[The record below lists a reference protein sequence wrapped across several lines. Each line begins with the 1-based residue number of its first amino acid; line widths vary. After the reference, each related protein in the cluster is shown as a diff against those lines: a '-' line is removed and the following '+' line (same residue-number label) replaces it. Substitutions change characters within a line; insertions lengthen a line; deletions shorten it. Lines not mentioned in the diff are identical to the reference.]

1 MNRLQIVVAP
11 TVAIVASA
19 LAPICG
25 AQVALVGRS
34 FADVNQYAQ
43 QRSVKIYGAGGLR
56 QLEAYQSGVLV
67 SADGHVATMAS
78 VVLDQDWVIVH
89 LSDSRRLRGEVVG
102 VDPLLDIAVV
112 KLDGEDAEFPYYDL
126 QHQSMPYESMQLLAF
141 CNLYNVAT
149 GDEPVSVLHGVL
161 TAVAPLEARRGS
173 FSTRYRDEVYIV
185 DASINNPGAAGGIVV
200 DLSGQPI
207 GMIGKEVR
215 SQLSGA
221 WLNYALPWDRVAEGV
236 DRIISGR
243 LGASIDSTTDLP
255 ERSATFA
262 SLGIRLVPNV
272 VPRTPPYIDS
282 VLPDSPAET
291 AMLEPDDLVIAVG
304 DMRTGT
310 HNDVEQA
317 LLRTPIDEPVRITL
331 LRGNR
336 LVDVELMPIVEGS
349 Q

>member
-1 MNRLQIVVAP
+1 MNRLQTAVAS
-11 TVAIVASA
+11 IVAMI
-19 LAPICG
+19 APAIAPPCD
-25 AQVALVGRS
+25 AQFTLVGSS
-34 FADVNQYAQ
+34 FDDVNRYAQ

-102 VDPLLDIAVV
+102 VDPLLDIAVL
-112 KLDGEDAEFPYYDL
+112 KLDADDVTFPYYDL
-126 QHQSMPYESMQLLAF
+126 QSQSMPYEGMQLLAF

-161 TAVAPLEARRGS
+161 TAVAQLEARRGS

-185 DASINNPGAAGGIVV
+185 DASINNPGAAGGVVV
-200 DLSGQPI
+200 DLAGQPI

-215 SQLSGA
+215 SQLTGA

-236 DRIISGR
+236 ERIVSGR
-243 LGASIDSTTDLP
+243 LGASIDPASDLP
-255 ERSATFA
+255 ERPATFA

-272 VPRTPPYIDS
+272 VPRTPPYIDV

-291 AMLEPDDLVIAVG
+291 AMLEPNDLVIAVG
-304 DMRTGT
+304 GMRTGT
-310 HNDVEQA
+310 RDDVEQA
-317 LLRTPIDEPVRITL
+317 LLRMPIDESVRITL

-336 LVDVELMPIVEGS
+336 LVDVELGPVVGGA